1 MNTQIHRALTLEG
14 CDIELLFRERLKAD
28 AKLTHV
34 ETRDRQVISKTLRIS
49 YSGQNNKGN
58 GIINR
63 SKVYHECLQTDK
75 FLYQCSNVSEWGNM
89 SIRGLLFQ

>member
-28 AKLTHV
+28 DKLRNY

-49 YSGQNNKGN
+49 YPRQNNKGN

-63 SKVYHECLQTDK
+63 RKVYHECLQTD
-75 FLYQCSNVSEWGNM
+75 
-89 SIRGLLFQ
+89 R

>member
-28 AKLTHV
+28 DKLTHV

-49 YSGQNNKGN
+49 YP
-58 GIINR
+58 R
-63 SKVYHECLQTDK
+63 
-75 FLYQCSNVSEWGNM
+75 
-89 SIRGLLFQ
+89 